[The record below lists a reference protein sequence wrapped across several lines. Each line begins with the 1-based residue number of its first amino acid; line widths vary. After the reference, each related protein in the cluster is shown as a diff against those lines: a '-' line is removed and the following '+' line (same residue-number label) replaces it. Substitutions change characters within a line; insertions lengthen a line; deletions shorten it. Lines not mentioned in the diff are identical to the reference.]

1 LFHYFWVLFNS
12 TMKDK
17 VVIITGAS
25 SGIGRALAFEFGS
38 RGCRLLITA
47 RNRSGLEATVEAL
60 KQANIEA
67 CFFIADAANEDDN
80 RKMVDEAIRVYG
92 RVDVLICNAGIS
104 MRALFEELDLQV
116 FDKVIKTN
124 FYGTVFAT
132 KYALPHIIK
141 SKGSIVGVS
150 SINGK
155 RTTPARTAYS
165 ASKFAME
172 GFMEAL
178 RTEVMNKGVHVLC
191 ARPGFTA
198 SNIRNNALTA
208 NGKSQ
213 GESPRDEKSMMS
225 AEVVARYIYRSV
237 VTRRR
242 VLTLTWTGKMAIL
255 FNKFFPGWMDKIVY
269 RVMANEPDS
278 PLKK

>member
-1 LFHYFWVLFNS
+1 MQH
-12 TMKDK
+12 K
-17 VVIITGAS
+17 VIIITGAS

-38 RGCRLLITA
+38 RGSRLMITS
-47 RNRSGLEATVEAL
+47 RNMQALDATLHELKTAGIEATAL
-60 KQANIEA
+60 V
-67 CFFIADAANEDDN
+67 ADAANEADN
-80 RKMVDEAIRVYG
+80 KKMVEETLRIYG
-92 RVDVLICNAGIS
+92 GVDVLICNAGIS
-104 MRALFEELDLQV
+104 MRALFEELDLSV

-124 FYGTVFAT
+124 FYGAVYGV
-132 KYALPHIIK
+132 KYALPHIIQA
-141 SKGSIVGVS
+141 KGVIVGIS

-155 RTTPARTAYS
+155 RATPARTAYS

-172 GFMEAL
+172 GFLEAL
-178 RTEVMNKGVHVLC
+178 RTEVMDRGVHVLC

-225 AEVVARYIYRSV
+225 AEEVARYVYRSV
-237 VTRRR
+237 VSRRR
-242 VLTLTWTGKMAIL
+242 VLTLTWTGKIAIL
-255 FNKFFPGWMDKIVY
+255 VNKLFPGWMDKIVY